1 MRVRFLGV
9 LLAGLLLAS
18 TAACQSGQPGAGG
31 APSPNRSPSHAE
43 PTPGGPTPSP
53 ATPPSAPMDDLEQAV
68 ASRLNRQ
75 MAHEG
80 LDLQYVACP
89 AWHGRAPSRLTCRGY
104 IDGVTAGIRVRLS
117 RLTGGAVSFKAQ
129 LRDGV
134 IATAELERKL
144 RSDGFRDVN
153 CGNVR
158 AYPSVVGSKVTCAV
172 TKDGH
177 RQFVVA
183 TVTSRSGAVE
193 IRGS

>member
-1 MRVRFLGV
+1 MSVRFLGV
-9 LLAGLLLAS
+9 LLAALVLAS
-18 TAACQSGQPGAGG
+18 TTACQGGGSAGEG
-31 APSPNRSPSHAE
+31 APAPSRSPSHAE

-53 ATPPSAPMDDLEQAV
+53 VTPPSTPMGDLEQAV
-68 ASRLNRQ
+68 AARLGKQ
-75 MAHEG
+75 VAHEG

-117 RLTGGAVSFKAQ
+117 RLTGGAVSFKAW
-129 LRDGV
+129 LGDGV

-144 RSDGFRDVN
+144 RSDGFHGVD
-153 CGNVR
+153 CGNAP

-177 RQFVVA
+177 QRFVVA